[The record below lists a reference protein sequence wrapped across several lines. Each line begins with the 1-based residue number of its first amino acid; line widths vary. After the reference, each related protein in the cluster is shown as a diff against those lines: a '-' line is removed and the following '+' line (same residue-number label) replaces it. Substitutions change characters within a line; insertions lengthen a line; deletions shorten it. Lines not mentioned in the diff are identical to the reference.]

1 MHTHISY
8 SYYSTLIFRLSKLIK
23 NLLLVKLLLTQ
34 VLVLFNQYKL
44 ITGQMRNSGKA
55 LLGLVLKHD
64 KTRNSFPCSPLEP
77 RGWRGEQGPLNG
89 WKLGQIHGLDWR
101 GSLGGLLTPLAAPCV
116 GIMCRTHFTPQISE
130 VPVGFLVFLYLIV
143 HNLLQ
148 LCMQLFLVPHSFIC
162 NLLLK
167 EIFI

>member
-64 KTRNSFPCSPLEP
+64 KTRNSFPCSPLQP
-77 RGWRGEQGPLNG
+77 QGGRGEPGPLNG

-101 GSLGGLLTPLAAPCV
+101 GSLGGLLTPLVAPCV
-116 GIMCRTHFTPQISE
+116 GIMCRTP
-130 VPVGFLVFLYLIV
+130 
-143 HNLLQ
+143 
-148 LCMQLFLVPHSFIC
+148 
-162 NLLLK
+162 LLLPK
-167 EIFI
+167 SQKYQLGFWSFCILLFIICSNCACSYF